1 MITITISPQ
10 TGEQIRIIAAAM
22 IELLNTAPAE
32 VATAETPVTS
42 PTPATEPATKARKK
56 AAAPAAVEPP
66 AEPAPAPAPAA
77 EPAAPTLEE
86 VRAKL
91 TVYRDSGKN
100 LKELLATVDAPHL
113 IAVPPERY
121 SELLANMEKM

>member
-56 AAAPAAVEPP
+56 AATPAA
-66 AEPAPAPAPAA
+66 ATEPAPATEQPAA
-77 EPAAPTLEE
+77 AAAAPTLEE

>member
-10 TGEQIRIIAAAM
+10 TGEHIRIIAAAM

-42 PTPATEPATKARKK
+42 PTPAAEPAKTRKK
-56 AAAPAAVEPP
+56 TASPAPAAATE
-66 AEPAPAPAPAA
+66 PAPAA
-77 EPAAPTLEE
+77 EPAPATPTLEE

-121 SELLANMEKM
+121 SELLANMEKT

>member
-10 TGEQIRIIAAAM
+10 TGDQIRIIAAAM
-22 IELLNTAPAE
+22 IELLNTPPAE
-32 VATAETPVTS
+32 VATAETPFTS
-42 PTPATEPATKARKK
+42 PTPAATEPAKTRKK
-56 AAAPAAVEPP
+56 TATPAATEQ
-66 AEPAPAPAPAA
+66 PAPAA
-77 EPAAPTLEE
+77 TEQPAPAAPTLEE

-91 TVYRDSGKN
+91 TVFKDSGKS
-100 LKELLATVDAPHL
+100 LKDLLATVDSPHL

>member
-10 TGEQIRIIAAAM
+10 TGDQIRIIAAAM

-42 PTPATEPATKARKK
+42 VRATFPTPATEPAKTRKK
-56 AAAPAAVEPP
+56 
-66 AEPAPAPAPAA
+66 PAPAA
-77 EPAAPTLEE
+77 AAAAAPTLEE